1 MVINSMMHSSITMGD
16 IPYYK
21 PLPSNDRNSDID
33 RDNAVAGKNKFPGLL
48 ISGVFSHSSFAW
60 EEHPSLWFCM
70 CTDCHFIAGGRGLR

>member
-1 MVINSMMHSSITMGD
+1 MVVNSRITMGD

-48 ISGVFSHSSFAW
+48 ISRVFSHSAFAW
-60 EEHPSLWFCM
+60 EEHPSLCFCM
-70 CTDCHFIAGGRGLR
+70 CIDCHLIAGGRGLR